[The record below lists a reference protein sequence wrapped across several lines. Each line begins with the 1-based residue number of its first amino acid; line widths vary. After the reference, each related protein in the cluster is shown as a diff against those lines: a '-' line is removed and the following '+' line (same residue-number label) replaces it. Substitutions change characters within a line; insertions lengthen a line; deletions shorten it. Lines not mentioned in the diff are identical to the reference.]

1 VRKTKIETYKYNNMS
16 KIKAFFKGIWQFVS
30 YLFVPQSGSKR
41 RAEQQAYEERLEAAN
56 KRLMRSVWVR
66 GE

>member
-1 VRKTKIETYKYNNMS
+1 MS

-41 RAEQQAYEERLEAAN
+41 RAEQQAYEERLDEA
-56 KRLMRSVWVR
+56 MRRVQAER
-66 GE
+66 ER

>member
-1 VRKTKIETYKYNNMS
+1 MEPEALRRDSDAGPEGGGA
-16 KIKAFFKGIWQFVS
+16 KAFFKGIWQFVS

-56 KRLMRSVWVR
+56 KR
-66 GE
+66 